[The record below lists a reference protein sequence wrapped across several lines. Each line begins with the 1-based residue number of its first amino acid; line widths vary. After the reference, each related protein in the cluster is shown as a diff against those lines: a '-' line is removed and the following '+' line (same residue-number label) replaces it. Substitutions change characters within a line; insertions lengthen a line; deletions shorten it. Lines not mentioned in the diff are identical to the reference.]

1 MVFPVAHVAGCDLC
15 QDAHTFSRFRL
26 QVQVNRLASMQRNS
40 QGGIVEGASRPRIH
54 TTMPRYYFHFR
65 DAGSLDED
73 QYGLDLPALE
83 DAQAEAREMAH
94 ELRKTWDD
102 LPLDDLNN
110 MAIEVTDHTGQTV
123 FIAPFSEAV
132 GPMR

>member
-1 MVFPVAHVAGCDLC
+1 
-15 QDAHTFSRFRL
+15 
-26 QVQVNRLASMQRNS
+26 
-40 QGGIVEGASRPRIH
+40 
-54 TTMPRYYFHFR
+54 
-65 DAGSLDED
+65 
-73 QYGLDLPALE
+73 
-83 DAQAEAREMAH
+83 MAH
-94 ELRKTWDD
+94 ELRTTWAD

>member
-1 MVFPVAHVAGCDLC
+1 
-15 QDAHTFSRFRL
+15 
-26 QVQVNRLASMQRNS
+26 
-40 QGGIVEGASRPRIH
+40 VEGASRPRIH

-94 ELRKTWDD
+94 ELRKTWAD

>member
-1 MVFPVAHVAGCDLC
+1 
-15 QDAHTFSRFRL
+15 
-26 QVQVNRLASMQRNS
+26 VNRLASTQQNS
-40 QGGIVEGASRPRIH
+40 QCGIVEGASRPRIH

-83 DAQAEAREMAH
+83 DAQAEAREMAQ
-94 ELRKTWDD
+94 ELRRTWAD

-123 FIAPFSEAV
+123 FIVPFSEAV

>member
-1 MVFPVAHVAGCDLC
+1 M
-15 QDAHTFSRFRL
+15 
-26 QVQVNRLASMQRNS
+26 NRLASPLNNF
-40 QGGIVEGASRPRIH
+40 QGGIADGAARPRIQDR
-54 TTMPRYYFHFR
+54 MPRYYFHFR

-73 QYGLDLPALE
+73 HYGLDLPALE

-94 ELRKTWDD
+94 ELRKTWAD

-110 MAIEVTDHTGQTV
+110 MAIEVTDATGQTV